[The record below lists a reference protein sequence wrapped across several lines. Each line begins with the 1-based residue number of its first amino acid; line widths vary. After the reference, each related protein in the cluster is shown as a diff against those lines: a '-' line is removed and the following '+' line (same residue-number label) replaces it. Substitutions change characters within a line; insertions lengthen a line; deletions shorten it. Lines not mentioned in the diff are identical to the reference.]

1 MKTSKIS
8 GISIFALVM
17 LITGAV
23 NSIRNLPST
32 ALFGSSL
39 IFFFFIASVLFLIPA
54 VLISA
59 ELASSS
65 SEKSGIYHWTCEA
78 FGKKTGFLAIWLQW
92 ISNLVWLPTI
102 LSFIAGTAAY
112 FFSPAL
118 AQNKFYL
125 VSMILGTL
133 WVLTFINLKGL
144 TVSVNFTSFCTIIGL
159 AIPMPLIIVLALIW
173 IVHGYPLQIH
183 FTATNI
189 IPKLTDTQN
198 WISLTAIMTAF
209 LGIELAAVHVKDV
222 ANPQKAYPK
231 ALFFSVLLILSTMV
245 LGSLAIAFVLPKEQI
260 NLVSG
265 ALQAFNNFFAAYH
278 ILWIMPIIT
287 FLVIIGT
294 VGGIVS
300 FMISPAR
307 GLLQAAE
314 HNYLPSFLK
323 KTNQHGVASR
333 LLILQAIIISLI
345 CLAFLVMPSI
355 NGSYW
360 LLTALSTQ
368 MYVCMYIILFIVGL
382 TMRYKY
388 PDLNPSFSIP
398 GGKIGLWIVCLLGLS
413 GCILTEIVGFIPPDG
428 INVGSLSHYEAIFIS
443 GMLLMILP
451 VLGCYSY
458 KNKKS
463 GQAILPDLKMEDNA
477 WERAS

>member
-1 MKTSKIS
+1 MKINKIN
-8 GISIFALVM
+8 GISVFALVM

-32 ALFGSSL
+32 ALFGTSL
-39 IFFFFIASVLFLIPA
+39 IFFFLFASILFLIPA

-59 ELASSS
+59 ELASSC

-78 FGKKTGFLAIWLQW
+78 FGKKVGFFAIWLQW

-112 FFSPAL
+112 FFSPEL
-118 AQNKFYL
+118 AQNKIYL
-125 VSMILGTL
+125 VSVILGTL
-133 WVLTFINLKGL
+133 WFLTFINLKGL

-159 AIPMPLIIVLALIW
+159 AIPIPLIIIFALVW
-173 IVHGYPLQIH
+173 IFQGHPLQVH
-183 FTATNI
+183 FTEANL
-189 IPKLTDTQN
+189 IPKLSDTQS

-231 ALFFSVLLILSTMV
+231 ALFLSVLLILSTMV
-245 LGSLAIAFVLPKEQI
+245 FGSLAIAFVLPKDQI
-260 NLVSG
+260 NLVNG
-265 ALQAFNNFFAAYH
+265 ALQAFNNFFATYH
-278 ILWIMPIIT
+278 LLWIMPIMT

-300 FMISPAR
+300 FIISPAR

-314 HNYLPSFLK
+314 HDYLPPLLK
-323 KTNQHGVASR
+323 KTNRHGVASH
-333 LLILQAIIISLI
+333 LLIIQAIIISLI
-345 CLAFLVMPSI
+345 CMAFLWMPSI

-360 LLTALSTQ
+360 FLTALSTQ
-368 MYVCMYIILFIVGL
+368 LYVCMYIILFIVGL
-382 TMRYKY
+382 VTRYKY
-388 PDLNPSFSIP
+388 PDLNPSFKIP
-398 GGKIGLWIVCLLGLS
+398 GGKIGLWIVCLLGLA
-413 GCILTEIVGFIPPDG
+413 GCIMTEIVGFIPPDS
-428 INVGSLSHYEAIFIS
+428 INVGSLTRYEMIFVG
-443 GMLLMILP
+443 GMLVMILP
-451 VLGCYSY
+451 VIGCYLY

-463 GQAILPDLKMEDNA
+463 GKTLRPDYQNGDNA